1 MNIPPNLTQIDLLPY
16 AAKLILAD
24 ISTVIS
30 NRGAG
35 HCIKVADL
43 PLSLMVDLCKQLR
56 SSGVQCEAFVLG
68 SYTGSDLYITST
80 KLVERRNI
88 SKSVII
94 VFIPPNT
101 RTSAEDSFDISTF
114 ESFPIRN
121 IYQRLRTQLFADI
134 PISSRSTLDEI
145 IKESGCTS
153 DEDIC
158 RFMLATQLS
167 SFDPMFIGLSIFH
180 LGLVP
185 DSTLLNDP
193 GSLRP
198 IISRN
203 SKTVANLS
211 LPDRGILDKI
221 QSIGLTAGDK
231 TNALYQF
238 FINIGTTNPHQWL
251 PMIVQNADLTFDKW
265 EFEEKHSGDV
275 EEILITGLGILERNQ
290 DGYPLFDA
298 THTKDLKV
306 TWETLPAPK
315 QCMGLSHFTV
325 ELMKEGVAVTDA
337 RTIKSGI
344 SPSKQ
349 RSTTLK
355 EVHKLGL
362 DDGLYYLRVNA
373 WGTGGNL
380 LRSAESESVFFK
392 GGITSEDDDWETDS
406 LPAKVIK
413 VNSIYEA
420 MLRAQVN
427 LRKDDKSIY
436 SRKVELSWVT
446 TEKRIG
452 RRYTDLFTVKYS
464 SANHFSISINAIL
477 RRIEDETLAD
487 ADCLGRWEL
496 DLTRRL
502 ATDVEPTLQPA
513 EGIDYEIINDFLL
526 ARKEIFQL
534 IRNQPE
540 YPGIGFLVETS
551 DLSKW
556 KNQIIQYAEA
566 YNQIISNLRAKIS
579 SAVDEERN
587 NIIKFN
593 NQIASID
600 VVKLNLGDES
610 AYLMLPTHPLK
621 LLWAL
626 QFARTTHSW
635 LEYIENIEQE
645 QTTWSSFSD
654 LVPELTS
661 LNVPNVLS
669 SSSEQI
675 FVNVDNFG
683 PFWSIFVPVTKKDSR
698 ALVSRVK
705 TLLGSPEADDR
716 FTTVTG
722 LELANKVQRY
732 LFQHPYVITLRINAV
747 QPGSGAILVEMLLV
761 LEHYRPDLRYQL
773 HVFSDD
779 VNIGELG
786 SALDELMVPSEK
798 RQGREELDSFLTASQ
813 NSLFPKLVYSK
824 HTMKE
829 LLDEPN
835 DFEAHL
841 SILFDVFHVN
851 IEFVPPFENE
861 RSNHMHGMLY
871 EYSESFGTSDG
882 EIAWRRQINPQPG
895 LDIDDGVFAHQLMV
909 TLYKQYTSLI
919 GQMHYENDASNVIPT
934 VKLPLGPID
943 KNLISQVHQSSDWV
957 FTVDRN
963 FGLEYMDSPFDSYC
977 PVYLIDYQP
986 EHLSQVGHRLIISTQ
1001 NVSEVERIIRPVLER
1016 LNLPY
1021 GSDETKAITN
1031 ALRSVSGRLV
1041 LKLLSSPQMAYGALG
1056 MAFARTFL
1064 EQALLLKDMILI
1076 PIDAH
1081 PDLFMTAR
1089 QEAEMQGE
1097 ALSLR
1102 RTDLLLVEF
1111 EPATVSITF
1120 HLIEVK
1126 LRNSAGLTDNLS
1138 MKNEISAQI
1147 ENSVQALRR
1156 LFDPN
1161 LTLPDRFD
1169 RLVRTRELS
1178 VLLNF
1183 YLDRSSRHKLIS
1195 LEQAE
1200 VMKIMLNNLEY
1211 GYRLHFTRSGVVFH
1225 LGSDGYETEK
1235 DGDVVYHYLGIDKVR
1250 SLIQASTIAYHSKVA
1265 VPSDQSYTTTRG
1277 AFTRHPANQGTLI
1290 ENNVSVEQGVASV
1303 AVGDEP
1309 PQSNRESTQLV
1320 PSLVTEKDFDGEP
1333 DKFSC
1338 DVILGSKHI
1347 TPQFGIIGRVSGKS
1361 LGLDLNGTNAIS
1373 LFGVQG
1379 SGKSYTLGAILE
1391 MAVKP
1396 IKNIN
1401 KLPQPLG
1408 AVVFHYSKTEDYR
1421 PEYVSMINGNDSSEI
1436 DELKAIYNV
1445 DPTALEDV
1453 LMLVPQGKL
1462 AQRKAE
1468 FPHLSIHPITFDT
1481 SELDIE
1487 DWKFLMGVVGNDA
1500 MYVKKMNQIIRR
1512 TRGNLS
1518 LNVLYEGIAGAN
1530 LSDAQMDLA
1539 KTRLEFASE
1548 YIKDGSFLNI
1558 HIRPGRLIIVDLRD
1572 ELIEKSEA
1580 LGLFMVMLKIF
1591 SNTRYEGKPF
1601 NKMIVFDEAHKY
1613 METAFIDD
1621 VVSVVR
1627 EMRHK
1632 GTTVLIASQDPKSVP
1647 LPLIELSSMI
1657 ILHQFSSPEWLKHI
1671 QKGVIA
1677 LQDLSA
1683 GRLNMLQKGQ
1693 AYVWSREATH
1703 HEFETKAVKV
1713 DIRPRV
1719 TKHGGSTVKA
1729 VK

>member
-1 MNIPPNLTQIDLLPY
+1 MNISPALTQIDLLPY

-24 ISTVIS
+24 ISTILTS
-30 NRGAG
+30 RGAG
-35 HCIKVADL
+35 HCIKVTDL
-43 PLSLMVDLCKQLR
+43 PPSLMVDLCQQLKT
-56 SSGVQCEAFVLG
+56 SNSPCEAYVLG
-68 SYTGSDLYITST
+68 VDKNSDLYITST
-80 KLVERRNI
+80 KLVERRNVT
-88 SKSVII
+88 KSVII
-94 VFIPPNT
+94 VFIPPDT

-121 IYQRLRTQLFADI
+121 LYQRLRSQLFGNI
-134 PISSRSTLDEI
+134 PISSRGIVDEI

-158 RFMLATQLS
+158 RFLLAVQTAS
-167 SFDPMFIGLSIFH
+167 YDPIFIGMSIFH
-180 LGLVP
+180 LGLIP
-185 DSTLLNDP
+185 DPTLLNDP
-193 GSLRP
+193 SLLRP

-203 SKTVANLS
+203 SKTVTNLS
-211 LPDRGILDKI
+211 APDRGVLDKI
-221 QSIGLTAGDK
+221 QSVGLRDGEK
-231 TNALYQF
+231 TNFLYHF
-238 FINIGTTNPHQWL
+238 FTDTGTTKPHQWL
-251 PMIVQNADLTFDKW
+251 PLITQNEELTFDKW
-265 EFEEKHSGDV
+265 EFEETHSGDV
-275 EEILITGLGILERNQ
+275 EEILITGLGISERNQ
-290 DGYPLFDA
+290 DGYPLFDVLHA
-298 THTKDLKV
+298 KDLKV
-306 TWETLPAPK
+306 IWETSPAPK
-315 QCMGLSHFTV
+315 QCAGLSHFTV
-325 ELMKEGVAVTDA
+325 ELMKEGVSVTDA
-337 RTIKSGI
+337 RTIKVGVSL
-344 SPSKQ
+344 SKQ

-355 EVHKLGL
+355 ELNKLGL

-373 WGTGGNL
+373 WGMGGNL
-380 LRSAESESVFFK
+380 LRSAESESIFFK
-392 GGITSEDDDWETDS
+392 GGLSSEDDDWETDS
-406 LPAKVIK
+406 QPAKVIK
-413 VNSIYEA
+413 VNSLYEA
-420 MLRAQVN
+420 MLRAEVS
-427 LRKDDKSIY
+427 LHKDDKSIY
-436 SRKVELSWVT
+436 SRKAELSWVT
-446 TEKRIG
+446 TERRVG
-452 RRYTDLFTVKYS
+452 RRYTDSFTIKYS
-464 SANHFSISINAIL
+464 SSNHFSMSVNAIL

-513 EGIDYEIINDFLL
+513 EGIDYDFISDFLL
-526 ARKEIFQL
+526 ARKEVFQL

-551 DLSKW
+551 DLSQW
-556 KNQIIQYAEA
+556 KNQIVRYAEA
-566 YNQIISNLRAKIS
+566 YNRVLGNLDAKIV
-579 SAVDEERN
+579 AAKEDERK
-587 NIIKFN
+587 NIIRLN
-593 NQIASID
+593 SQIASID
-600 VVKLNLGDES
+600 VVKLNMGGQI

-635 LEYIENIEQE
+635 LEYLENLPPE
-645 QTTWSSFSD
+645 QTTWSTFSD

-683 PFWSIFVPVTKKDSR
+683 PFWSIFVPATEKDSR

-722 LELANKVQRY
+722 LELSNKVQRY
-732 LFQHPYVITLRINAV
+732 LFQHPYVTTLRINAV
-747 QPGSGAILVEMLLV
+747 QPGSGAILVEMLLE
-761 LEHYRPDLRYQL
+761 LEHSRPDLRYQL
-773 HVFSDD
+773 HVFSDGTKA
-779 VNIGELG
+779 GELG
-786 SALDELMVPSEK
+786 FALDELMAPSEK

-824 HTMKE
+824 HSMKE
-829 LLDEPN
+829 LLDEP
-835 DFEAHL
+835 DKFEAHL
-841 SILFDVFHVN
+841 SILFDVFHVDV
-851 IEFVPPFENE
+851 EFISPFENE
-861 RSNHMHGMLY
+861 RSNHMHGLLY
-871 EYSESFGTSDG
+871 EHSENFGTSNS

-895 LDIDDGVFAHQLMV
+895 LDVDDQVPAHQLLV
-909 TLYKQYTSLI
+909 DLYKQYTSLI
-919 GQMHYENDASNVIPT
+919 GQIHCSASIENAIPT
-934 VKLPLGPID
+934 LKLPLGPID

-963 FGLEYMDSPFDSYC
+963 FGLEYMDSPFDAYC

-1016 LNLPY
+1016 LNLPF

-1041 LKLLSSPQMAYGALG
+1041 LKLLSSPQMAHGALG
-1056 MAFARTFL
+1056 MALARTFL

-1076 PIDAH
+1076 PLDAH

-1089 QEAEMQGE
+1089 QEAGMQGE
-1097 ALSLR
+1097 ELSLR

-1111 EPATVSITF
+1111 EPTNKSITF

-1138 MKNEISAQI
+1138 LKNEISDQI
-1147 ENSVQALRR
+1147 ENSVLALRR

-1161 LTLPDRFD
+1161 LTAPDRFD

-1183 YLDRSSRHKLIS
+1183 YLDRSARHRLIS
-1195 LEQAE
+1195 LEQVEAI
-1200 VMKIMLNNLEY
+1200 KGMLNELEY
-1211 GYRLHFTRSGVVFH
+1211 GYMLHFTRSGVVFH
-1225 LGSDGYETEK
+1225 LGDNGYETEK
-1235 DGDVVYHYLGIDKVR
+1235 DGDVVYHYLGIDRVR
-1250 SLIQASTIAYHSKVA
+1250 SLIQASTIAYHSKETI
-1265 VPSDQSYTTTRG
+1265 PLDHSYNTTRG
-1277 AFTRHPANQGTLI
+1277 TFTKRPANQGFATK
-1290 ENNVSVEQGVASV
+1290 NNVSSESVSVLPEKPAALPNQDRKIDDAIKASQAENV
-1303 AVGDEP
+1303 LD
-1309 PQSNRESTQLV
+1309 QES
-1320 PSLVTEKDFDGEP
+1320 
-1333 DKFSC
+1333 DKLSC
-1338 DVILGSKHI
+1338 DVVLGSKHA

-1361 LGLDLNGTNAIS
+1361 VGLDLNGTNAIS

-1379 SGKSYTLGAILE
+1379 SGKSYTLGTILE

-1396 IKNIN
+1396 ISNIN

-1408 AVVFHYSKTEDYR
+1408 AVVFHYSKTDDYR
-1421 PEYVSMINGNDSSEI
+1421 PEYVSMINKNDGGEVSEL
-1436 DELKAIYNV
+1436 EKLYNAS
-1445 DPTALEDV
+1445 PTAIEDV
-1453 LMLVPQGKL
+1453 LVLVPQGKL
-1462 AQRKAE
+1462 AQRRAE
-1468 FPHLSIHPITFDT
+1468 FPNLSIHPITFDT
-1481 SELDIE
+1481 TELDIE
-1487 DWKFLMGVVGNDA
+1487 DWKFLMGVVGSDA
-1500 MYVKKMNQIIRR
+1500 MYVKKMNQVIRR
-1512 TRGNLS
+1512 TRGNLN
-1518 LNVLYEGIAGAN
+1518 LNVLYDGIASAN

-1539 KTRLEFASE
+1539 KTRLEFAAE
-1548 YIKDGSFLNI
+1548 YIKDGSFLNA

-1632 GTTVLIASQDPKSVP
+1632 GTSVLIASQDPKSVP

-1677 LQDLSA
+1677 LQELSA

-1703 HEFETKAVKV
+1703 HDFETRAVKI

-1729 VK
+1729 VE